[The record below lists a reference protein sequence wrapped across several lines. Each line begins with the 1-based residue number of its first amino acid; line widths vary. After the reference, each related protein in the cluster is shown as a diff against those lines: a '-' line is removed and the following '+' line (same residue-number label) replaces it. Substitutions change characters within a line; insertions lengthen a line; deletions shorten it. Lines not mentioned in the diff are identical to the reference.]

1 MFNLIN
7 WLQYFDDVG
16 AEASGVDSSVLS
28 EQTSGVTEPAVSEQ
42 EDVTMGDRL
51 KELGVPEAYT
61 KRAKYKEVIGRRTQQ
76 PAAEQKEDA
85 QPSGMT
91 WDEFMSIPE
100 NKERMSKTITDRL
113 SKLKGENERLQKLA
127 PSIQLVAR
135 QYGMDIQDL
144 KDLDVDAF
152 NAAVTEDSK
161 LYEQK
166 AAELGVD
173 PETAMRIDR
182 LETEKR
188 MRDRQ
193 DEIRTQEEQTR
204 AHLMK
209 LDQQANELRQILP
222 GFDLAREIQTNPGF
236 VRLTTPDLINSGF
249 MTVKDA
255 YIQTHPEMRS
265 AINQTIAQKTL
276 QQASNAIQSGSMRP
290 QENGSNGQGGS
301 VGEIKYSQMSRE
313 QRRNFKKNL
322 EDQWAQ
328 GRTVYAK

>member
-61 KRAKYKEVIGRRTQQ
+61 KRAKYKEVIGKRAQQ
-76 PAAEQKEDA
+76 PAAEQKEA
-85 QPSGMT
+85 APPSGMT